1 MHRLA
6 YSIVCL
12 AALFALGEPAAAQ
25 TYNPRYPVCISVA
38 ETFGGVRIACRFA
51 SMAQCAA
58 TASGLGG
65 TCSANPYWGWKRTGQ

>member
-6 YSIVCL
+6 YSVVCF
-12 AALFALGEPAAAQ
+12 AALFASAEPAAAQ

-38 ETFGGVRIACRFA
+38 ETFGGVRIDCRFT

-65 TCSANPYWGWKRTGQ
+65 TCYANPYWGWKNTSQ